1 MEGEG
6 EFGECRETDAERDA
20 KCRGGAGNCPKWK
33 RSAGENEK
41 GEPEALLFTVLPD
54 SDPVA
59 GIVVAP
65 GGRSSVPGLF
75 GGGNRE
81 FDDCLDLL
89 VEFGDS
95 LVFADGLDGVNDD
108 HLAVELDAFGGK
120 RLGQIGG
127 GNRTEEFEI
136 GRASCRERV

>member
-1 MEGEG
+1 MRNAG
-6 EFGECRETDAERDA
+6 AEPGTARNGKGAPA
-20 KCRGGAGNCPKWK
+20 KMKK
-33 RSAGENEK
+33 ESLK
-41 GEPEALLFTVLPD
+41 LSFLLVLPD

-59 GIVVAP
+59 GIVAAP

-108 HLAVELDAFGGK
+108 HLAV
-120 RLGQIGG
+120 
-127 GNRTEEFEI
+127 
-136 GRASCRERV
+136 

>member
-1 MEGEG
+1 MRKK
-6 EFGECRETDAERDA
+6 C
-20 KCRGGAGNCPKWK
+20 KCRGGAGNWPKWK
-33 RSAGENEK
+33 RSAGRKWKKESLK
-41 GEPEALLFTVLPD
+41 LSFLLVLPD

-59 GIVVAP
+59 GIVRRTRW
-65 GGRSSVPGLF
+65 RSSVPGLF

-108 HLAVELDAFGGK
+108 HFAVELDALGGK

-127 GNRTEEFEI
+127 GNRTEEFALLAFTASDS
-136 GRASCRERV
+136 GRLAMVSASA